1 MIRDTEA
8 KISEAEKRL
17 VLETESRSMLQA
29 QCDQLEAENEKLL
42 GISAEQEEL
51 RKTYKDCLVELDLRN
66 TDLDSQQRLIDFNAE
81 SIQEL

>member
-17 VLETESRSMLQA
+17 VQETESRSMLQA

-51 RKTYKDCLVELDLRN
+51 RKAYKDCLVELDLRN
-66 TDLDSQQRLIDFNAE
+66 TDLDSQ
-81 SIQEL
+81 